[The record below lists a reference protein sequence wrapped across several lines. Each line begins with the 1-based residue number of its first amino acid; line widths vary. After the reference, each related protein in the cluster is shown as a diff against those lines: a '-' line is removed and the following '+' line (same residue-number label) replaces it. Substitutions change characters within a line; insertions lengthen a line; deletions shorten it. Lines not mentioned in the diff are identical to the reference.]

1 MHNQN
6 WEDLRYFTA
15 VAQAGSISAAAR
27 QLGVNHSTILRRLAQ
42 LEAAMDVRLFERFQS
57 GYQLTPA
64 GEELHAL
71 LAPLAEQMDAA
82 QRRVSGRDAVLGGTI
97 NITTTDTLLHG
108 LLGPALARFRR
119 LHPGIQLQV
128 AVNNSF
134 MNLTRREADVAVRP
148 SNTPLATLVG
158 RRVGAIQTAVY
169 ASRDYLQRSR
179 SAGIADQDWA
189 RHDWV
194 APDESLGH
202 LAQAKWLKANVPDER
217 IAIRID
223 TLLGMAQ
230 AVRAG
235 LGAGML
241 LSLLADAAPELER
254 LQAPDPGFNTD
265 VWVLTHA
272 DLRNV
277 GRIKA
282 LTDFLYME
290 LADLVT
296 HARPASKA

>member
-1 MHNQN
+1 MHKQN
-6 WEDLRYFTA
+6 WEDLRFFAA

-42 LEAAMDVRLFERFQS
+42 LEAAMEVRLFERFQT

-82 QRRVSGRDAVLGGTI
+82 QRRVTGRNAVLSGTI

-108 LLGPALARFRR
+108 LLAPVLARFRL

-128 AVNNSF
+128 AVNNGF

-148 SNTPLATLVG
+148 SNAPPETLVG
-158 RRVGAIQTAVY
+158 RRVGAIHTAVY
-169 ASRDYLQRSR
+169 ASRAYLRRARQL
-179 SAGIADQDWA
+179 GIGDQDWA
-189 RHDWV
+189 RHEWV

-202 LAQAKWLKANVPDER
+202 LRQAQWLKAHVPEER
-217 IAIRID
+217 HAIRID

-241 LSLLADAAPELER
+241 LSLLADADPELEQ
-254 LQAPDPGFNTD
+254 LQAPEPGLDTD

-272 DLRNV
+272 DLRKV
-277 GRIKA
+277 GRVKA
-282 LTDFLYME
+282 LTEFLYTE
-290 LADLVT
+290 LASLIGM
-296 HARPASKA
+296 PAMPK

>member
-6 WEDLRYFTA
+6 WEDLRFFAA
-15 VAQAGSISAAAR
+15 VAHAGSISAAAR

-82 QRRVSGRDAVLGGTI
+82 QRRVTGRNAVLSGTI
-97 NITTTDTLLHG
+97 SVTTTDTLLHG
-108 LLGPALARFRR
+108 LLVPALARFRL

-148 SNTPLATLVG
+148 SNTPPETLVG
-158 RRVGAIQTAVY
+158 RRVRTIQTAVY
-169 ASRDYLQRSR
+169 ASRDYLRRSR

-189 RHDWV
+189 SHDWV
-194 APDESLGH
+194 APDDSLGH
-202 LAQAKWLKANVPDER
+202 LAQAKWLKANVPGER
-217 IAIRID
+217 IAMRID

-241 LSLLADAAPELER
+241 LSMLADAVPELEQ
-254 LQAPDPGFNTD
+254 LQRPDAALDTD

-282 LTDFLYME
+282 LTDFLYAG
-290 LADLVT
+290 LACLPGIEAMT
-296 HARPASKA
+296 K